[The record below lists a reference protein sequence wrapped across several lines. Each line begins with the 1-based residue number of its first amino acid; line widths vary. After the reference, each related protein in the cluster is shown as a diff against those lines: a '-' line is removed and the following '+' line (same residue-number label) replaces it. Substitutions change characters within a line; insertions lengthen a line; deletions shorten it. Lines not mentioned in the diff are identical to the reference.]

1 MSFKYDVLGHV
12 RFVNELEDI
21 LKLKGIDDIDSFLNP
36 TLKNTESELLFDNI
50 NEAKNVLIKHISNKD
65 IIDLL
70 VDCDVDGNTSASLM
84 YQYIKRINP
93 NIEIRCLIHKGKAHG
108 LSEFIESICE
118 DDSKLVIIPD
128 AGSGDSK
135 ECEKLIKLGKDVIIL
150 DHHNIRDKEGVIPNN
165 PAIIVNNQYSN
176 QITDKTMTGV
186 GIVYKFVKVLDGY
199 YKVNYADDYLDL
211 VALGMIGDR
220 ADVTNLQTRSNTK

>member
-1 MSFKYDVLGHV
+1 MFICKH
-12 RFVNELEDI
+12 
-21 LKLKGIDDIDSFLNP
+21 
-36 TLKNTESELLFDNI
+36 NI
-50 NEAKNVLIKHISNKD
+50 S
-65 IIDLL
+65 
-70 VDCDVDGNTSASLM
+70 TSR
-84 YQYIKRINP
+84 RINP

-165 PAIIVNNQYSN
+165 PAIVVNNQYSN
-176 QITDKTMTGV
+176 QITDKAMTGV

-199 YKVNYADDYLDL
+199 YKVNYADDYCHNYSFLL
-211 VALGMIGDR
+211 LNAFEMRISKSH
-220 ADVTNLQTRSNTK
+220 THF